1 MLHRVEGEPLVLL
14 AVCWPIPQII
24 ARFIHGSGSNP
35 FRNKIPTDAV
45 LWLPLSIRPSA
56 IGAVLTALN
65 A

>member
-45 LWLPLSIRPSA
+45 LWLPVSNTT
-56 IGAVLTALN
+56 IGDRGNSQLTA
-65 A
+65 